1 MTLGYEILRFESF
14 RYKMKRSRAS
24 GQTPQSN
31 KKQKTDKDANRKE
44 MDAVQ
49 EEKEASTPQKKGAS
63 KLPSLTEEQIKAR
76 FEGTIKSV
84 NYRHFIGQSSVI

>member
-1 MTLGYEILRFESF
+1 
-14 RYKMKRSRAS
+14 
-24 GQTPQSN
+24 
-31 KKQKTDKDANRKE
+31 

-84 NYRHFIGQSSVI
+84 NYRHFIGQSSVILKQNNTTSHRYTILFAIATLSLSKSLENSDLIKQVSTVTQI